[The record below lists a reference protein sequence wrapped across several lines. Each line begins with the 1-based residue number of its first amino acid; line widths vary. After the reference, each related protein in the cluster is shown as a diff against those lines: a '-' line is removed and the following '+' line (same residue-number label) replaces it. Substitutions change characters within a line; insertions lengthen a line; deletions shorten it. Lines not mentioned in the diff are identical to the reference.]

1 MTRVFRRG
9 VLAVLAV
16 VLVWLPAAGAE
27 AIDIK
32 QVTTPLGIKAWL
44 VEDKS
49 APVVAL
55 SFSFAG
61 GTASDPAGQSGVT
74 ALMAALLTDGAGPLD
89 AQAFRRRQEDA
100 AASLG
105 FGASLDRLSGSLR
118 VLSANRDEGFE
129 LLRLALTA
137 PRFDPDMVE
146 QRRAQTISG
155 LNQAAQRPRSVAGR
169 TLMETLFAGH
179 PYAADPEGNRGDLA
193 TLTPALLKHRA
204 AALLVRRGLIV
215 SAVGDIGEAELASQL
230 DRAFG
235 SLTVGTVPPLPPEWM
250 PPTRP
255 RTIVVERPV
264 PQSAALMALPGVA
277 RDDPDWYSAVVLNHV
292 LGGGGQQ
299 SRLFNEVREKRGLA
313 YGVSSGLRT
322 YKRAAL
328 LTISTASANERI
340 AEAIRLVRSNL
351 ARLRVEGITEQE
363 LADAKTYLRGALALS
378 LDSSGSVAG
387 LMHSLQIDGLSPDHL
402 VRRNALIDAVT
413 LESVRRM
420 AHRLLSDGAMTTVVV
435 GKPVGVTPEPQE

>member
-1 MTRVFRRG
+1 MTRILRRGALAALAG
-9 VLAVLAV
+9 VLA
-16 VLVWLPAAGAE
+16 WLPAAGAG

-74 ALMAALLTDGAGPLD
+74 NLMATLLTDGAGPLD

-105 FGASLDRLSGSLR
+105 FGASLDRLGGTLR

-129 LLRLALTA
+129 LLRLALA
-137 PRFDPDMVE
+137 RPRFDPDMVE
-146 QRRAQTISG
+146 QRRAQTIAQ

-169 TLMETLFAGH
+169 TLMETLFAGY
-179 PYAADPEGNRGDLA
+179 PYAADPEGTRDDLKA
-193 TLTPALLKHRA
+193 LTPALLERRA
-204 AALLVRRGLIV
+204 ATLLVRAGLIV
-215 SAVGDIGEAELASQL
+215 SAVGDIDEAELARQL

-235 SLTVGTVPPLPPEWM
+235 DLAVGMMPPLPPEWT

-264 PQSAALMALPGVA
+264 PQSIVLMALPGIA
-277 RDDPDWYSAVVLNHV
+277 RDDPDWYAALVMNHI
-292 LGGGGQQ
+292 LGGGQQ
-299 SRLFNEVREKRGLA
+299 SRLFNEVRGKRGLA
-313 YGVSSGLRT
+313 YGVSSGLRP

-328 LTISTASANERI
+328 LVISTASANERV
-340 AEAIRLVRSNL
+340 AEAIRVIRANLVR
-351 ARLRVEGITEQE
+351 LRDDGITERE
-363 LADAKTYLRGALALS
+363 FADAKTYLRGALALS

-387 LMHSLQIDGLSPDHL
+387 LMQSLQVDGLSPDHL
-402 VRRNALIDAVT
+402 VRRDALIDAVK
-413 LESVRRM
+413 LDSVRRM
-420 AHRLLSDGAMTTVVV
+420 ARRLLRDEAMTTVVV
-435 GKPVGVTPEPQE
+435 GKPVGVVSDPKE